1 MYLNDKN
8 LIYFCYNFA
17 LQKTLHVKRLT
28 VNLDYYEILEISKSA
43 DAGEIKKAYRKLA
56 LQFHP
61 DRNQGDK
68 GAEEKFKAINE
79 AYQVLSD
86 EQKRSTYDRYGKE
99 GLDRQG
105 FSHFSDMR
113 YEDIMGDLGSIFESV
128 FGGGFGGSSG
138 GGSKSNRK
146 YNLDLESSVTLAFN
160 EAIFGCKKEISFSY
174 KKPCDTCDGTGS
186 KDKSKAT
193 CKECKGKGQVFY
205 RQGFMT
211 FSQTC
216 PACQGK
222 GSMVT
227 NPCPS
232 CHAKGFATTEDKI
245 TIDIPEGVD
254 NNNRIRVAGRGNI
267 DERGSRG
274 DLYIVTH
281 VKEDDH
287 FVRHN
292 DDIYIEVPVF
302 FTQVALGETIKIP
315 TIRGETELEIP
326 LGAKDKQQFIFKN
339 EGVRNV
345 HTHSLG
351 SMIAQ
356 ISIRYPKKL
365 SKEQRELLAKLQE
378 DFGITSH
385 LEGDKY
391 ESVFDKIKSWFS

>member
-1 MYLNDKN
+1 MD
-8 LIYFCYNFA
+8 IE
-17 LQKTLHVKRLT
+17 
-28 VNLDYYEILEISKSA
+28 YYEILEISRTA
-43 DAGEIKKAYRKLA
+43 DAAEIKKAYRRLA

-68 GAEEKFKAINE
+68 EAEEKFKAINE

-86 EQKRSTYDRYGKE
+86 EQKRATYDRYGKA

-105 FSHFSDMR
+105 FSHFSDMK

-128 FGGGFGGSSG
+128 FGGGFGGGFSSG
-138 GGSKSNRK
+138 GNGRNQRK
-146 YNLDLESSVTLAFN
+146 YNLDLEAEVTLAFN
-160 EAIFGCKKEISFSY
+160 EAIFGCKKEVSFAY
-174 KKPCDTCDGTGS
+174 KKPCETCDGTGS
-186 KDKSKAT
+186 KDKASAT

-216 PACQGK
+216 SSCNGK
-222 GSMVT
+222 GTVIT
-227 NPCPS
+227 NPCS
-232 CHAKGFATTEDKI
+232 ACHGKSFTTLSDKV
-245 TIDIPEGVD
+245 TIDIPEGID
-254 NNNRIRVAGRGNI
+254 NNNRIRVAGKGNI

-274 DLYIVTH
+274 DLYILVH
-281 VKEDDH
+281 VKEDEH

-326 LGAKDKQQFIFKN
+326 LGAKDKQQFIFKK
-339 EGVRNV
+339 EGVKNV
-345 HTHSLG
+345 HTHQLG

-356 ISIRYPKKL
+356 ISIRYPKKVT
-365 SKEQRELLAKLQE
+365 KEQRELLEKLQE
-378 DFGITSH
+378 NFGIETKH
-385 LEGDKY
+385 KDEKFDG
-391 ESVFDKIKSWFS
+391 VFDKIKSWFN

>member
-1 MYLNDKN
+1 M
-8 LIYFCYNFA
+8 
-17 LQKTLHVKRLT
+17 
-28 VNLDYYEILEISKSA
+28 NLDYYEILEITRSA
-43 DAGEIKKAYRKLA
+43 DSGEIKKAYRKMA

-61 DRNQGDK
+61 DRNQGNK
-68 GAEEKFKAINE
+68 EAEEKFKAINE

-105 FSHFSDMR
+105 FSHFSDMN

-128 FGGGFGGSSG
+128 FGGGFGGG
-138 GGSKSNRK
+138 GGASKSNRK
-146 YNLDLESSVTLAFN
+146 YNLDLEASVTLAFN
-160 EAIFGCKKEISFSY
+160 EAIFGCKKEVSFSY
-174 KKPCDTCDGTGS
+174 KKPCDSCDGTGS

-216 PACQGK
+216 SSCAGK
-222 GSMVT
+222 GSVIT
-227 NPCPS
+227 NPCAA
-232 CHAKGFATTEDKI
+232 CNAKGFTQTQDKI
-245 TIDIPEGVD
+245 TIDIPEGID

-267 DERGSRG
+267 DEHGSRG
-274 DLYIVTH
+274 DLYILSS

-315 TIRGETELEIP
+315 TIRGETELELP

-339 EGVRNV
+339 EGVKNV
-345 HTHSLG
+345 HTHQLG
-351 SMIAQ
+351 GMIAQ
-356 ISIRYPKKL
+356 ISIRYPKKVT
-365 SKEQRELLAKLQE
+365 KEQKELLQKLQE
-378 DFGITSH
+378 NFGIETKH
-385 LEGDKY
+385 KDEKFEG
-391 ESVFDKIKSWFS
+391 VFDKIKSWFN

>member
-1 MYLNDKN
+1 MDLE
-8 LIYFCYNFA
+8 
-17 LQKTLHVKRLT
+17 
-28 VNLDYYEILEISKSA
+28 YYEILEITKTA
-43 DAGEIKKAYRKLA
+43 DATEIKKAYRKLA
-56 LQFHP
+56 LQYHP

-68 GAEEKFKAINE
+68 EAEEKFKAINE

-86 EQKRSTYDRYGKE
+86 EQKRATYDRYGKS
-99 GLDRQG
+99 GLDSQG

-128 FGGGFGGSSG
+128 FGGGFGSSG
-138 GGSKSNRK
+138 GFGGNGSKQNRK
-146 YNLDLESSVTLAFN
+146 YNLDLEAEVTLAFN
-160 EAIFGCKKEISFSY
+160 EAIFGTKKEVTFSY
-174 KKPCDTCDGTGS
+174 KKPCDDCDGTGS

-216 PACQGK
+216 PACNGK
-222 GSMVT
+222 GSVVT

-232 CHAKGFATTEDKI
+232 CNAKGFTQIEDKV
-245 TIDIPEGVD
+245 TIDIPEGID
-254 NNNRIRVAGRGNI
+254 NNNRIRVAGKGNI
-267 DERGSRG
+267 DERGGRG
-274 DLYIVTH
+274 DLYILVH
-281 VKEDDH
+281 VKEDEH

-315 TIRGETELEIP
+315 TIRGEAELELP

-339 EGVRNV
+339 EGVKNV
-345 HTHSLG
+345 HTHQLG
-351 SMIAQ
+351 SMITQ

-365 SKEQRELLAKLQE
+365 TKEQKELLIQLQE
-378 DFGITSH
+378 EFGVETKAKD
-385 LEGDKY
+385 DKY
-391 ESVFDKIKSWFS
+391 ESVFDKIKSWFN

>member
-1 MYLNDKN
+1 MDLE
-8 LIYFCYNFA
+8 
-17 LQKTLHVKRLT
+17 
-28 VNLDYYEILEISKSA
+28 YYEILEITKTA
-43 DAGEIKKAYRKLA
+43 DATEIKKAYRKLA
-56 LQFHP
+56 LQYHP

-68 GAEEKFKAINE
+68 EAEEKFKAINE

-86 EQKRSTYDRYGKE
+86 EQKRATYDRYGKS
-99 GLDRQG
+99 GLDSQG

-128 FGGGFGGSSG
+128 FGGGFGSSGGFGG
-138 GGSKSNRK
+138 GGSKQNRK
-146 YNLDLESSVTLAFN
+146 YNLDLEAEVTLAFN
-160 EAIFGCKKEISFSY
+160 EAIFGTKKEVTFAY

-216 PACQGK
+216 PNCNGK
-222 GSMVT
+222 GSVVT

-232 CHAKGFATTEDKI
+232 CNAKGFTQIEDKV
-245 TIDIPEGVD
+245 TIDIPEGID
-254 NNNRIRVAGRGNI
+254 NNNRIRVAGKGNI
-267 DERGSRG
+267 DERGGRG
-274 DLYIVTH
+274 DLYILVH
-281 VKEDDH
+281 VKEDEH

-315 TIRGETELEIP
+315 TIRGEAELELP
-326 LGAKDKQQFIFKN
+326 LGAKDKQQFIFKH
-339 EGVRNV
+339 EGVKNV
-345 HTHSLG
+345 HTHQLG
-351 SMIAQ
+351 SMITQ

-365 SKEQRELLAKLQE
+365 TKEQKELLIQLQE
-378 DFGITSH
+378 EFGVEKKSKD
-385 LEGDKY
+385 DKF
-391 ESVFDKIKSWFS
+391 ESVFDKIKSWFN

>member
-1 MYLNDKN
+1 MDLE
-8 LIYFCYNFA
+8 
-17 LQKTLHVKRLT
+17 
-28 VNLDYYEILEISKSA
+28 YYEVLEITRSA
-43 DAGEIKKAYRKLA
+43 DAAEIKKAYRKLA
-56 LQFHP
+56 LQYHP

-68 GAEEKFKAINE
+68 EAEEKFKAINE

-86 EQKRSTYDRYGKE
+86 EQKRATYDRYGKA
-99 GLDRQG
+99 GLDSQG

-128 FGGGFGGSSG
+128 FGGGFSSGGFGGSS
-138 GGSKSNRK
+138 SKQNRK
-146 YNLDLESSVTLAFN
+146 YNLDLEAEVTLAFN
-160 EAIFGCKKEISFSY
+160 EAIFGTKKEVSFSY

-216 PACQGK
+216 PACNGK
-222 GSMVT
+222 GSVVT

-232 CHAKGFATTEDKI
+232 CNAKGFTQVDDKV
-245 TIDIPEGVD
+245 TIDIPEGID

-267 DERGSRG
+267 DERGTRG
-274 DLYIVTH
+274 DLYILVH
-281 VKEDDH
+281 VKEDEH

-315 TIRGETELEIP
+315 TIRGETELELP
-326 LGAKDKQQFIFKN
+326 LGAKDKQQFIFKK
-339 EGVRNV
+339 EGVKNV
-345 HTHSLG
+345 HTHQLG

-356 ISIRYPKKL
+356 ISIRYPKKIT
-365 SKEQRELLAKLQE
+365 KEQKELLEKLQAE
-378 DFGITSH
+378 FGIESKH
-385 LEGDKY
+385 KDEKF
-391 ESVFDKIKSWFS
+391 ESVFDKIKSWFD

>member
-1 MYLNDKN
+1 MDLE
-8 LIYFCYNFA
+8 
-17 LQKTLHVKRLT
+17 
-28 VNLDYYEILEISKSA
+28 YYEILEITKTA
-43 DAGEIKKAYRKLA
+43 DATEIKKAYRKLA
-56 LQFHP
+56 LQYHP

-68 GAEEKFKAINE
+68 EAEEKFKAINE

-86 EQKRSTYDRYGKE
+86 EQKRATYDRYGKS
-99 GLDRQG
+99 GLDSQG

-128 FGGGFGGSSG
+128 FGGGFGSSGGFGG
-138 GGSKSNRK
+138 GGSKQNRK
-146 YNLDLESSVTLAFN
+146 YNLDLEAEVTLAFN
-160 EAIFGCKKEISFSY
+160 EAIFGTKKEVTFSY
-174 KKPCDTCDGTGS
+174 KKPCDDCDGTGS

-216 PACQGK
+216 PACNGK
-222 GSMVT
+222 GSVVT

-232 CHAKGFATTEDKI
+232 CNAKGFTQIEDKV
-245 TIDIPEGVD
+245 TIDIPEGID
-254 NNNRIRVAGRGNI
+254 NNNRIRVAGKGNI
-267 DERGSRG
+267 DERGGRG
-274 DLYIVTH
+274 DLYILVH
-281 VKEDDH
+281 VKEDEH

-315 TIRGETELEIP
+315 TIRGEAELELP

-339 EGVRNV
+339 EGVKNV
-345 HTHSLG
+345 HTHQLG
-351 SMIAQ
+351 SMITQ

-365 SKEQRELLAKLQE
+365 TKEQKELLIQLQE
-378 DFGITSH
+378 EFGVETKAKD
-385 LEGDKY
+385 DKY
-391 ESVFDKIKSWFS
+391 ESVFDKIKSWFN

>member
-1 MYLNDKN
+1 VDLE
-8 LIYFCYNFA
+8 
-17 LQKTLHVKRLT
+17 
-28 VNLDYYEILEISKSA
+28 YYEILEISRSA
-43 DAGEIKKAYRKLA
+43 DAAEIKKAYRKMA

-68 GAEEKFKAINE
+68 EAEEKFKAINE

-86 EQKRSTYDRYGKE
+86 EQKRSTYDRYGKS
-99 GLDRQG
+99 GLDSQG

-128 FGGGFGGSSG
+128 FGGGFSSGGFGG
-138 GGSKSNRK
+138 GGSKQSRK
-146 YNLDLESSVTLAFN
+146 YNLDLEAEVTLAFN
-160 EAIFGCKKEISFSY
+160 EAAFGCKKDVRFSY

-186 KDKSKAT
+186 KDKAKAT

-216 PACQGK
+216 PSCNGK
-222 GSMVT
+222 GSVIT

-232 CHAKGFATTEDKI
+232 CNGKGFSNVDDTV
-245 TIDIPEGVD
+245 TIDIPEGID
-254 NNNRIRVAGRGNI
+254 NNNRIRVAGKGNI
-267 DERGSRG
+267 DERGARG
-274 DLYIVTH
+274 DLYILVH
-281 VKEDDH
+281 VKEDEH

-326 LGAKDKQQFIFKN
+326 LGSKDKQQFIFKK
-339 EGVRNV
+339 EGVKNV
-345 HTHSLG
+345 HTHQLG

-365 SKEQRELLAKLQE
+365 TKEQKEMLSKLQTE
-378 DFGITSH
+378 FGIDTKH
-385 LEGDKY
+385 KDAKY
-391 ESVFDKIKSWFS
+391 EDVFDKIKSWFN

>member
-1 MYLNDKN
+1 MDLE
-8 LIYFCYNFA
+8 
-17 LQKTLHVKRLT
+17 
-28 VNLDYYEILEISKSA
+28 YYEILEITKTA
-43 DAGEIKKAYRKLA
+43 DATEIKKAYRKLA
-56 LQFHP
+56 LQYHP

-68 GAEEKFKAINE
+68 EAEEKFKAINE

-86 EQKRSTYDRYGKE
+86 EQKRATYDRYGKS
-99 GLDRQG
+99 GLDSQG

-128 FGGGFGGSSG
+128 FGGGFGSSGGFGG
-138 GGSKSNRK
+138 GGSKQNRK
-146 YNLDLESSVTLAFN
+146 YNLDLEAEVTLAFN
-160 EAIFGCKKEISFSY
+160 EAIFGTKKEVTFSY

-216 PACQGK
+216 PNCNGK
-222 GSMVT
+222 GSVVT

-232 CHAKGFATTEDKI
+232 CNAKGFTQIEDKV
-245 TIDIPEGVD
+245 TIDIPEGID
-254 NNNRIRVAGRGNI
+254 NNNRIRVAGKGNI
-267 DERGSRG
+267 DERGGRG
-274 DLYIVTH
+274 DLYILVH
-281 VKEDDH
+281 VKEDEH

-315 TIRGETELEIP
+315 TIRGEAELELP
-326 LGAKDKQQFIFKN
+326 LGAKDKQQFIFKH
-339 EGVRNV
+339 EGVKNV
-345 HTHSLG
+345 HTHQLG
-351 SMIAQ
+351 SMITQ

-365 SKEQRELLAKLQE
+365 TKEQKELLIQLQE
-378 DFGITSH
+378 EFGVEKKSKD
-385 LEGDKY
+385 DKF
-391 ESVFDKIKSWFS
+391 ESVFDKIKSWFN

>member
-1 MYLNDKN
+1 MDLE
-8 LIYFCYNFA
+8 
-17 LQKTLHVKRLT
+17 
-28 VNLDYYEILEISKSA
+28 YYEILEITKTA
-43 DAGEIKKAYRKLA
+43 DATEIKKAYRKLA
-56 LQFHP
+56 LQYHP

-68 GAEEKFKAINE
+68 EAEEKFKAINE

-86 EQKRSTYDRYGKE
+86 EQKRATYDRYGKS
-99 GLDRQG
+99 GLDSQG

-128 FGGGFGGSSG
+128 FGGGFGSSG
-138 GGSKSNRK
+138 GFGGNGSKQNRK
-146 YNLDLESSVTLAFN
+146 YNLDLEAEVTLAFN
-160 EAIFGCKKEISFSY
+160 EAIFGTKKEVTFSY
-174 KKPCDTCDGTGS
+174 KKPCDDCDGTGS

-216 PACQGK
+216 PACNGK
-222 GSMVT
+222 GSVVT

-232 CHAKGFATTEDKI
+232 CNAKGFTQIEDKV
-245 TIDIPEGVD
+245 TIDIPEGID
-254 NNNRIRVAGRGNI
+254 NNNRIRVAGKGNI
-267 DERGSRG
+267 DERGGRG
-274 DLYIVTH
+274 DLYILVH
-281 VKEDDH
+281 VKEDEL

-315 TIRGETELEIP
+315 TIRGEAELELP

-339 EGVRNV
+339 EGVKNV
-345 HTHSLG
+345 HTHQLG
-351 SMIAQ
+351 SMITQ

-365 SKEQRELLAKLQE
+365 TKEQKDLLIQLQE
-378 DFGITSH
+378 EFGVETKAKD
-385 LEGDKY
+385 DKF
-391 ESVFDKIKSWFS
+391 ESVFDKIKSWFN

>member
-1 MYLNDKN
+1 VDLE
-8 LIYFCYNFA
+8 
-17 LQKTLHVKRLT
+17 
-28 VNLDYYEILEISKSA
+28 YYEILEITKTA
-43 DAGEIKKAYRKLA
+43 DATEIKKAYRKLA
-56 LQFHP
+56 LQYHP

-68 GAEEKFKAINE
+68 EAEEKFKAINE

-86 EQKRSTYDRYGKE
+86 EQKRATYDRYGKS
-99 GLDRQG
+99 GLDSQG

-128 FGGGFGGSSG
+128 FGGGFGSSGGFGG
-138 GGSKSNRK
+138 GGSKQNRK
-146 YNLDLESSVTLAFN
+146 YNLDLEAEVTLAFN
-160 EAIFGCKKEISFSY
+160 EAIFGTKKEVTFAY

-216 PACQGK
+216 PNCNGK
-222 GSMVT
+222 GSVVT

-232 CHAKGFATTEDKI
+232 CNAKGFTQIEDKV
-245 TIDIPEGVD
+245 TIDIPEGID
-254 NNNRIRVAGRGNI
+254 NNNRIRVAGKGNI
-267 DERGSRG
+267 DERGGRG
-274 DLYIVTH
+274 DLYILVH
-281 VKEDDH
+281 VKEDEH

-315 TIRGETELEIP
+315 TIRGEAELELP
-326 LGAKDKQQFIFKN
+326 LGAKDKQQFIFKH
-339 EGVRNV
+339 EGVKNV
-345 HTHSLG
+345 HTHQLG
-351 SMIAQ
+351 SMITQ

-365 SKEQRELLAKLQE
+365 TKEQKELLIQLQE
-378 DFGITSH
+378 EFGVEKKSKD
-385 LEGDKY
+385 DKF
-391 ESVFDKIKSWFS
+391 ESVFDKIKSWFN